1 MLRTSIIQ
9 SLLDGRVKH
18 ADFGVAE
25 RTVNCVITAGRAY
38 CKSSLPIPSVSD
50 LWMLSI
56 DNKLVNPLQYNQL
69 HVPHTTRAKM

>member
-25 RTVNCVITAGRAY
+25 RTVNCMVEHSLEAQVFVDGRPMDAA
-38 CKSSLPIPSVSD
+38 IG
-50 LWMLSI
+50 
-56 DNKLVNPLQYNQL
+56 
-69 HVPHTTRAKM
+69 